1 MPKFKKTQKQVSPN
15 SSSLSLRAEGQQQD
29 FAPDTLLS
37 TEKII
42 ELAKEAG
49 VDFGPGDAAER
60 IRYFIKLGILP
71 HAVRKTP
78 DPTLSTTHYPLPTTP
93 VGHLPAWTIKR
104 LIQADKVYKKGASYP
119 AIAQKIKKI
128 EARENRKFES
138 PEISEEMPAQ
148 TAAPDSQ
155 PIVTGRPAINLFP
168 RVGLSEKEIERRF
181 KEHEVKVRN
190 IVEEELRLAVKKP
203 PPPLPPNRFLQTARI
218 FLLLAIVTGLST
230 AVFYAGSKLY
240 KDQQTA
246 QETAKKTAKST
257 GTLGQVL
264 AASSERHRL
273 YIDAD
278 TQVSGL
284 TTFDES
290 ITAPNIIY
298 SVSAGTGITVAGGQ
312 RPTISLDETEIV
324 TSVNDLTGDLDVKGS
339 GGTTISTSGSTI
351 TISSTAGLTAEA
363 DTLSTV
369 TGRGATT
376 STLVNLDGGI
386 AVDTSNFTV
395 SGTTGD
401 VVTAGDLA
409 INGDDLTSDSNLS
422 IKATGY
428 VRIGDTTQT
437 PDIATGDDDLYIE
450 GDLEFNGALVIG
462 TNGSASVG
470 VNGQCLL
477 STGGGA
483 PGWGNC
489 ASGASSP
496 FQSISN
502 IIDKYVTTDRLRLQ
516 YTSSSA
522 NSLQD
527 VQIEITNT
535 TAAAPIEADAV
546 QLNLTG
552 GSGITTDGVSGIY
565 VNIEG
570 ADGTNNTVS
579 GINVDFDPV
588 AGSSGDSF
596 IGIDIDGVSGT
607 NAVETALRV
616 GSGWDRD
623 ISFADSAV
631 AFVLT
636 ASDGQLDVTD
646 GTNTLF
652 TIDDVGTSADV
663 TVIGDLVI
671 SGGNINPSAALTIG
685 DNGDTLTLD
694 SSDWDINAAGDMTGI
709 GAITADGAISFDP
722 ATTGDISFTV
732 TSGDG
737 SYFNILGLASG
748 SGSALCIDGS
758 NNVITCTTG
767 AGGISG
773 TGTAGQIAFFDTATS
788 ITSESSGFG
797 WDATNNLLT
806 ITGTITQTYT

>member
-49 VDFGPGDAAER
+49 VDFAPGDAAER

-78 DPTLSTTHYPLPTTP
+78 DPTIRSSHYPLPTTP

-230 AVFYAGSKLY
+230 AVFYAGSKFY
-240 KDQQTA
+240 KDQQSA

-273 YIDAD
+273 FIDAD
-278 TQVSGL
+278 TQVSDL
-284 TTFDES
+284 TTFDEN

-298 SVSAGTGITVAGGQ
+298 SVSGGTGITVAGGQ

-450 GDLEFNGALVIG
+450 GDLEFNGALIIG

-470 VNGQCLL
+470 VSGQCLL

-496 FQSISN
+496 FQSISGV
-502 IIDKYVTTDRLRLQ
+502 IDKFVTGDRLRLQ
-516 YTSSSA
+516 YGDA
-522 NSLQD
+522 GD
-527 VQIEITNT
+527 VQLEIENT
-535 TAAAPIEADAV
+535 TNSTVPTADTI
-546 QLNLTG
+546 QLNLSG

-570 ADGTNNTVS
+570 GDGTNNTVS

-588 AGSSGDSF
+588 SGSSGDSF

-607 NAVETALRV
+607 SAVESALRI

-623 ISFADSAV
+623 ISFADSTV
-631 AFVLT
+631 ALVMT

-663 TVIGDLVI
+663 TVSGDLVI
-671 SGGNINPSAALTIG
+671 LGGNINPSAALTIG

-788 ITSESSGFG
+788 ITSEASGFG
-797 WDATNNLLT
+797 WDATC
-806 ITGTITQTYT
+806 